1 MGAKLLGL
9 LDGVLG
15 NVAGAGD
22 DDGLAFE
29 GIVLQDAQGFLGV
42 VAQAVAGSLGASQG
56 AAEFE
61 ALAVHVVGER
71 LQGLVSVGPDVLR
84 NLPVAEAG
92 GVVTAGAEPAIVH
105 DESFDAAFHGL
116 VCERGQ
122 GVVIVVEVDGFPR
135 VEDDRTW
142 STSQSRC
149 TRRM

>member
-1 MGAKLLGL
+1 MVAEHVGI
-9 LDGVLG
+9 GVDHFRL
-15 NVAGAGD
+15 
-22 DDGLAFE
+22 E
-29 GIVLQDAQGFLGV
+29 PQ
-42 VAQAVAGSLGASQG
+42 
-56 AAEFE
+56 AEFE

-135 VEDDRTW
+135 VEDDRTRLGRDAMVHEPVAVHAADV
-142 STSQSRC
+142 TVEA
-149 TRRM
+149 